1 MGFINSL
8 TALAKD
14 RRGNAASAEN
24 KERRFNTDDVSKQL
38 LRVLQPLTVESL
50 SLHDAAGELLWLNDG
65 AFGPDERGVVLDAL
79 DVFALDDDREDVQ
92 LKIDD
97 DRTALFACAR
107 GADSEVKGIAVAIVE
122 TPGEEDH
129 AVKLSA
135 PRVMTQMRR
144 FAQLLAPPVPAA
156 PGSPVTGSPATGASA
171 AGSRATGAAPGPK
184 PAAMEELSFEATSPS
199 VETRR
204 GDISR
209 GETPAFESIV
219 LETPQETPTVETPTV
234 ETPTVETPALE
245 SVVLETPQEATRV
258 QTPRPAPA
266 RVPIERRAKP
276 SAEQSPPTPAI
287 HARRYARLR
296 AGGAARHYEVKLA
309 PDRSFAADLTLA
321 SRVAEHIRRSIERY
335 TQTPSSFAIP
345 LCADSVTRG
354 GWIARL
360 QPILTRLSL
369 PAGLMGFSLSRE
381 IWQRQSQAAEVFIR
395 ECAQAGCFI
404 VLDDFTLADS
414 GLALLRSSAVKCLKI
429 EANLTAAVIND
440 KFAHATL
447 AAILQAARVLG
458 LYCVAKQVASSS
470 QAKWLAAA
478 GVEFADGVSRGVAT
492 AATKTGEVP
501 VLKADSEQDDE

>member
-1 MGFINSL
+1 
-8 TALAKD
+8 
-14 RRGNAASAEN
+14 
-24 KERRFNTDDVSKQL
+24 
-38 LRVLQPLTVESL
+38 
-50 SLHDAAGELLWLNDG
+50 
-65 AFGPDERGVVLDAL
+65 
-79 DVFALDDDREDVQ
+79 
-92 LKIDD
+92 
-97 DRTALFACAR
+97 
-107 GADSEVKGIAVAIVE
+107 
-122 TPGEEDH
+122 
-129 AVKLSA
+129 
-135 PRVMTQMRR
+135 
-144 FAQLLAPPVPAA
+144 
-156 PGSPVTGSPATGASA
+156 
-171 AGSRATGAAPGPK
+171 
-184 PAAMEELSFEATSPS
+184 MEELSFDTDSPS

-204 GDISR
+204 GEISR
-209 GETPAFESIV
+209 SETPAFESIV
-219 LETPQETPTVETPTV
+219 LETPQETPTVETPAV
-234 ETPTVETPALE
+234 E
-245 SVVLETPQEATRV
+245 SVVLETPQAAPRV

-276 SAEQSPPTPAI
+276 SAEQSSQAPTI

-321 SRVAEHIRRSIERY
+321 SRVAEHVRRSIERY

-345 LCADSVTRG
+345 LCTESVTRG

-360 QPILTRLSL
+360 QPILTRLAM
-369 PAGLMGFSLSRE
+369 PAGLIGFSLSRE
-381 IWQRQSQAAEVFIR
+381 IWLQQSEAAEVFIR
-395 ECAQAGCFI
+395 ECEEAGCFI

-414 GLALLRSSAVKCLKI
+414 GLAPLRSSAVKCLKI
-429 EANLTAAVIND
+429 EANLIASVIND

-501 VLKADSEQDDE
+501 VLKVDSEQDDE